1 MRVTIGN
8 VKSSSIFR
16 LGYDVPDFIT
26 ADTTRRHNG
35 RFHTHKEKTMSDEQT
50 QEGPEVWASILA
62 YGGFE
67 STDDALETL
76 IKLRDVDFGDIF
88 TDQDTELDSEG
99 DEGLSIQFYREDVP
113 TRLRLAVDADNELSV
128 RLTVS
133 GDNCEHAESILN
145 KILEEI
151 GSVTADEIT
160 VFYESSRGF
169 IELDLPIK
177 ESTEFRV
184 TGMRLNHDGVDH
196 IIQDRESNTTAT
208 STYELDEE
216 IEHSVDDSFVAGRI
230 DQTKAFIEEVL

>member
-1 MRVTIGN
+1 
-8 VKSSSIFR
+8 
-16 LGYDVPDFIT
+16 
-26 ADTTRRHNG
+26 
-35 RFHTHKEKTMSDEQT
+35 MSDEQI
-50 QEGPEVWASILA
+50 EDEPDVWASILA

-76 IKLRDVDFGDIF
+76 IKLRDVDFGDVF

-99 DEGLSIQFYREDVP
+99 DEGISIQFYHEDIP

-151 GSVTADEIT
+151 ESVTADEIT
-160 VFYESSRGF
+160 VFYQSSREF
-169 IELDLPIK
+169 VELELPIK

-184 TGMRLNHDGVDH
+184 TGMRLDHDGVDH

-216 IEHSVDDSFVAGRI
+216 IEDSVDDSFVGGRLE
-230 DQTKAFIEEVL
+230 QTKTLIEEVL